1 MLVFSVTSKA
11 TSIAFRFESL
21 KVTFDEKSRRLF
33 AAAEALSAGDN
44 GVMIV
49 SRVTGIAPM
58 TIRRGI
64 EELGDPETLAINA
77 ARTRGSGA
85 GRKKTVETDPEIESA
100 LEALVEPLTRG
111 DPESPLRWTCKS
123 LRTLTGEL
131 RGRGFD
137 VSHTKVGHLLHN
149 MGYSLQA
156 NRKTAEGKQHPDRN
170 EQFEFIN
177 LLAEENL
184 KAGNPVVSVD
194 AKKKELV
201 GNFKNA
207 GKQWRPKGSP
217 EEVNVYDFLSQAQG
231 RATPYGV
238 YDIGRNEGWVNV
250 GTDKDTAVFAVE
262 SIRRWWNEAG
272 CDNYPNADRLVI
284 TADGGGSNG
293 SRLRLWKTQLQDF
306 CNEIRIPIAVSHF
319 PPGTSKWNKIEHR
332 LFSYISMNWRGQPLT
347 SFETILNL
355 ISSTTTKTGLKVNAQ
370 IDLNQY
376 PKGIKVSDAQLRMLD
391 ISRNEFH
398 GEWNY
403 ILNPQNILIS

>member
-1 MLVFSVTSKA
+1 MSSTA
-11 TSIAFRFESL
+11 TLIASRFESL
-21 KVTFDEKSRRLF
+21 KVTFHEKSRRLW

-49 SRVTGIAPM
+49 SHVTGIAPM

-64 EELGDPETLAINA
+64 EELSDSEGLENNIG
-77 ARTRGSGA
+77 RTRSSGG
-85 GRKKTVETDPEIESA
+85 GRKKIVDVNPELKAA
-100 LEALVEPLTRG
+100 LEALVEPGTRG

-123 LRTLTGEL
+123 LRTLSGEL
-131 RGRGFD
+131 KAQGFE
-137 VSHTKVGHLLHN
+137 VSHSMVGQILHD
-149 MGYSLQA
+149 MGYSLQS

-184 KAGNPVVSVD
+184 RDGNPVISVD

-207 GKQWRPKGSP
+207 GRQWRPKGSP
-217 EEVNVYDFLSQAQG
+217 EEVNVYDFLSLAQG

-238 YDIGRNEGWVNV
+238 YDIGKNEGWVNV
-250 GTDKDTAVFAVE
+250 GTDKDTAAFAVE
-262 SIRRWWNEAG
+262 SIRRWWNEMG
-272 CDNYPNADRLVI
+272 CKNYPNADRLVI

-306 CNEIRIPIAVSHF
+306 CNEIQIPIVISHF

-332 LFSYISMNWRGQPLT
+332 LFSHISMNWRGQPLT

-355 ISSTTTKTGLKVNAQ
+355 ISSTTTKTGLKVNAK
-370 IDLNQY
+370 IDLNKY
-376 PKGIKVSDAQLRMLD
+376 PKGIKVSDAQLRMID
-391 ISRNEFH
+391 ISRNKFH

-403 ILNPQNILIS
+403 TINPQNTLIS

>member
-1 MLVFSVTSKA
+1 MSSLES
-11 TSIAFRFESL
+11 SIAARFASL
-21 KVTFDEKSRRLF
+21 NVTFDEKSRRLW
-33 AAAEALSAGDN
+33 AGAEALSAGEN
-44 GVMIV
+44 GVMMV
-49 SRVTGIAPM
+49 NRATGISCG
-58 TIRRGI
+58 TINRGI
-64 EELGDPETLAINA
+64 DELGDPESLRISVG
-77 ARTRGSGA
+77 RTRLPGG
-85 GRKKTVETDPEIESA
+85 GRKKTVDTNPEIRSA
-100 LEALVEPLTRG
+100 LEALVEPGTRG

-123 LRTLTGEL
+123 LRTLAAELRCQGFKVSHRMVGEL
-131 RGRGFD
+131 L
-137 VSHTKVGHLLHN
+137 KE
-149 MGYSLQA
+149 MGYSLQS

-177 LLAEENL
+177 LLAEKNL
-184 KAGNPVVSVD
+184 ECGNPVISVD

-207 GKQWRPKGSP
+207 GQQWRPKGDP
-217 EEVNVYDFLSQAQG
+217 QEVNVYDFLSQAEG

-238 YDIGRNEGWVNV
+238 YDIARNEGWVNV

-262 SIRRWWNEAG
+262 SIRRWWNEMGRA
-272 CDNYPNADRLVI
+272 NYPEATQLMI

-306 CNEIRIPIAVSHF
+306 CNEIQLPIVVSHF

-332 LFSYISMNWRGQPLT
+332 LFSFISMNWKGQPLT
-347 SFETILNL
+347 SFEAILNL
-355 ISSTTTKTGLKVNAQ
+355 ISSTTTKTGLKVNAG

-376 PKGIKVSDAQLRMLD
+376 RKGIKVSDNQLRMTD

-403 ILNPQNILIS
+403 TINPQNSLIN

>member
-1 MLVFSVTSKA
+1 VTSIA
-11 TSIAFRFESL
+11 TSISSRFESL
-21 KVTFDEKSRRLF
+21 KVTFDEKSRRLW

-49 SRVTGIAPM
+49 NRATGIAPM

-64 EELGDPETLAINA
+64 EELSDPEALKNDAG
-77 ARTRGSGA
+77 RTRVSGA
-85 GRKKTVETDPEIESA
+85 GRKKTVEINPEIKSA
-100 LEALVEPLTRG
+100 LEALVEPGTRG

-123 LRTLTGEL
+123 LRTLAKEL
-131 RGRGFD
+131 KAQGFD
-137 VSHTKVGHLLHN
+137 VSHSMVGTLLRE

-184 KAGNPVVSVD
+184 KAGNPVISVD

-207 GKQWRPKGSP
+207 GQQWRPKGNP
-217 EEVNVYDFLSQAQG
+217 EEVNVYDFLSHAQG

-238 YDIGRNEGWVNV
+238 YDIGKNEGWVNV

-262 SIRRWWNEAG
+262 SIRRWWNETG
-272 CDNYPNADRLVI
+272 RDNYPAADQLVI

-306 CNEIRIPIAVSHF
+306 CNEIKIPIVVSHF

-347 SFETILNL
+347 SFQTILNL
-355 ISSTTTKTGLKVNAQ
+355 ISSTTTTTGLKVNAQ

-376 PKGIKVSDAQLRMLD
+376 PKGIKVTDAQLRMLD

-403 ILNPQNILIS
+403 TVRPQNTLIS